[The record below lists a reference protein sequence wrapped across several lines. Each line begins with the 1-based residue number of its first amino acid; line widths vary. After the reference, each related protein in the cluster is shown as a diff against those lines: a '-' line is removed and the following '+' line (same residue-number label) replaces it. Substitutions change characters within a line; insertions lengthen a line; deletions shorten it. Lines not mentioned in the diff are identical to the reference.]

1 MISLG
6 EKILK
11 GFSVVCAAVVVL
23 SAPVSSMAANK
34 TIYIAKLGDYS
45 KYTKVRATRSGKYDY
60 VRAICHSVWSNE
72 HPEFT
77 DDFKKIRVRIKR
89 HSNGT
94 EMSRETI
101 FEEGKSASNIDIVPS
116 MRNIRDVDFVFY
128 GNSSKYPAQAN
139 VGYNPK

>member
-1 MISLG
+1 MTSLG

-45 KYTKVRATRSGKYDY
+45 KYTKVRAARSGKY
-60 VRAICHSVWSNE
+60 VWSNE

-101 FEEGKSASNIDIVPS
+101 LEEGKSASNIDIVPS

-139 VGYNPK
+139 VGYNPKW

>member
-11 GFSVVCAAVVVL
+11 GFSVVCAAVVLL
-23 SAPVSSMAANK
+23 SAPVS
-34 TIYIAKLGDYS
+34 
-45 KYTKVRATRSGKYDY
+45 
-60 VRAICHSVWSNE
+60 
-72 HPEFT
+72 
-77 DDFKKIRVRIKR
+77 
-89 HSNGT
+89 
-94 EMSRETI
+94 
-101 FEEGKSASNIDIVPS
+101 S

>member
-1 MISLG
+1 MTSLG

-45 KYTKVRATRSGKYDY
+45 KYTKVRAARSGKY
-60 VRAICHSVWSNE
+60 VWSNE

-101 FEEGKSASNIDIVPS
+101 LEEGKSASNIDIVPS